1 MERVRSKSGSE
12 SYVMVTSRGNG
23 IVITRNEAVHERVCV
38 MGIRGM
44 SPIRRCKATKV
55 NDTEVIQS
63 GIGRGKG

>member
-23 IVITRNEAVHERVCV
+23 IVITRNEAVHETVRV

-44 SPIRRCKATKV
+44 SPIR
-55 NDTEVIQS
+55 
-63 GIGRGKG
+63 